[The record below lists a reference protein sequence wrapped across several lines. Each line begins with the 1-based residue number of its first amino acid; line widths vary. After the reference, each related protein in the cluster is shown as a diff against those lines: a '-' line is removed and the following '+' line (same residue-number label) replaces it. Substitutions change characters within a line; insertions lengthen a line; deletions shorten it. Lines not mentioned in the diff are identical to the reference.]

1 MKIKSQ
7 LLAIGLVLVVGSRA
21 LAADSSAP
29 DAVTPEKLVEQ
40 ALQGELNGADRAK
53 LLEGAVELNPDFA
66 PARWQLGQVK
76 VAGAWLTADEVPAH
90 AASDAN
96 YAAYLKKRDALV
108 DTAEQHRELARWCS
122 GRRLSAEEKLHWGK
136 VLGYEREDREALA
149 ALGVRWHEGQLL
161 TREQTEVSKRESAK
175 RQQSLRTW
183 RPQML
188 KWRQAIEGKD
198 DAKRA
203 LAQGE
208 LSRLSDP
215 DSLPALESVFATDQT
230 GARADRA
237 NLALIG
243 VAERIPQPEATA
255 MLLRQALTS
264 DSPAVLSAACAALK
278 KRPMSA
284 YVPQLIAA
292 MPGSVKSQFRVYT
305 MPNGTVTHEHAVEV
319 ANGAGGKQL
328 FTYES
333 VVHPTDLTIA
343 QRITPRAVTNELDK
357 AARIEATAAAV
368 DAPNRQLRERIQSIL
383 KQTTGFEDVT
393 DPELLAQQF
402 AEHYGWSKPEKSTA
416 VIHQHANEFATFFP
430 IPPASSTNRTS
441 ENAVSL
447 GAPGGQATVNQG
459 RTEPFR
465 SAGAFGNNLGMLGEC
480 FAAGTP
486 VMTIAG
492 PRPIETLKAGDRVL
506 AQDPQSGELGYKTVQ
521 ERTLRLGAKVV
532 TLKIGSESITATY
545 GHPFWVVGTGWQV
558 AGHLQVGARLR
569 GLEQD
574 FVVDAIEEA
583 RSTEVYNLLVTD
595 HATYFVGAQRLLVHD
610 DSQVLETGRA
620 VPGLIAKAK

>member
-149 ALGVRWHEGQLL
+149 ALGVRWHEGRLL
-161 TREQTEVSKRESAK
+161 TREQIDESKREAAQRMLAL
-175 RQQSLRTW
+175 RQW
-183 RPQML
+183 RPRVV
-188 KWRQAIEGKD
+188 KWRQALEGKD
-198 DAKRA
+198 AGKRA
-203 LAQGE
+203 WAQSELA
-208 LSRLSDP
+208 RLNDAEV
-215 DSLPALESVFATDQT
+215 LAALESGFATDEA
-230 GARADRA
+230 GSRGDRA
-237 NLALIG
+237 NLALIA
-243 VAERIPQPEATA
+243 VAERIPQPEATEI
-255 MLLRQALTS
+255 LLRRARNAK
-264 DSPAVLSAACAALK
+264 SPAVVDAACAALT
-278 KRPMSA
+278 KRPLHA

-292 MPGSVKSQFRVYT
+292 TPDAIRTKFQVYV

-319 ANGAGGKQL
+319 ENREGGKQIV
-328 FTYES
+328 TYES
-333 VVHPTDLTIA
+333 IIHPTDLATA
-343 QRITPRAVTNELDK
+343 RRITPVALTSELDK
-357 AARIEATAAAV
+357 ATQIESKAAAIEKS
-368 DAPNRQLRERIQSIL
+368 NRELRERLQL
-383 KQTTGFEDVT
+383 VLEKTTGFEDVKS
-393 DPELLAQQF
+393 PELLAKQF
-402 AEHYGWSKPEKSTA
+402 AEYYGWSEPQRSTE
-416 VIHQHANEFATFFP
+416 VRHQHFSEFAVFSP
-430 IPPASSTNRTS
+430 PPPPAQ
-441 ENAVSL
+441 
-447 GAPGGQATVNQG
+447 GGG
-459 RTEPFR
+459 H
-465 SAGAFGNNLGMLGEC
+465 GEC

-506 AQDPQSGELGYKTVQ
+506 AQDARSGELGYKTVQ
-521 ERTLRLGAKVV
+521 DRTLRLGAKVV